1 MALLQLT
8 TDAGSMSVSA
18 IDGQGFHVHDI
29 DGQPVPTSC
38 VVSAAEPSAT
48 GAITLAP
55 TRSAYTV
62 KPTDAVQLSL
72 DAAAIR
78 PVARFQLLLD
88 FNDGVQSVT
97 FSDNF
102 KWNGAAPEITA
113 KGIHVID
120 TIYMN
125 VDGND
130 AFTGN
135 YTGIVK
141 KPIDMNGLVVHD
153 YYGVLMEELCQS
165 GELGV
170 VTITGDDANPLAVS
184 VGSNVNAQSL
194 TFASSPAPGYCGSF
208 TLNEGAVVGLCAVQC
223 GWRGSITAGHVELLQ
238 LTTPED
244 DERLSDSDVTISG
257 GTVDRIYYQSVLGGY
272 TTLNVSGGS
281 IGTID
286 SGDYG
291 LNISGSAVVDILN
304 AHTYETISITGGTV
318 NTVNAIVDFDSAGT
332 GIAMSNCVVNTF
344 ITAFG
349 TESYGYLYYT
359 PEIGEGVVLNRLD
372 ISTEVGEDEIF
383 DAATISVGANSTVKL
398 SRSTQALIA
407 SGKLTINA
415 DSTAT
420 IINLED

>member
-18 IDGQGFHVHDI
+18 INGQGFHVHST

-48 GAITLAP
+48 GAITLSP
-55 TRSAYTV
+55 TKSAYTV
-62 KPTDAVQLSL
+62 KPTAAVQLSL
-72 DAAAIR
+72 DAAAIG

-88 FNDGVQSVT
+88 FNNGAQSVT
-97 FSDNF
+97 FPDNF
-102 KWNGAAPEITA
+102 KWNGDVPDTTA
-113 KGIHVID
+113 KGVHVID

-125 VDGND
+125 VGGND
-130 AFTGN
+130 AFVGN
-135 YTGIVK
+135 YTGLVT
-141 KPIDMNGLVVHD
+141 KPIDMNGLVVYD
-153 YYGVLMEELCQS
+153 YFGVLKEELCQS

-170 VTITGDDANPLAVS
+170 VTITGDDANPITVN

-238 LTTPED
+238 VTT
-244 DERLSDSDVTISG
+244 LSEYSEQASDLDVSISG
-257 GTVDRIYYQSVLGGY
+257 GIIDRIYSTVGFSGDY
-272 TTLNVSGGS
+272 TLSVSGGS
-281 IGTID
+281 IGTLD
-286 SGDYG
+286 AGNYDVT
-291 LNISGSAVVDILN
+291 ISGTAVVDTLN
-304 AHTYETISITGGTV
+304 VHGYETTQITGGTV
-318 NTVNAIVDFDSAGT
+318 NTVNAIDDFDAAST
-332 GIAMSNCVVNTF
+332 YISMSNCVVNTF

-349 TESYGYLYYT
+349 TESYGFLYYT
-359 PEIGEGVVLNRLD
+359 PNIGEDVVLNRLD
-372 ISTEVGEDEIF
+372 ISTEVEDNEIS
-383 DAATISVGANSTVKL
+383 AATIPVGANSTVKL

-415 DSTAT
+415 DPTAT